1 MLKKKKNN
9 DLNNQSNEVN
19 NFQNDEI
26 GSFQNNSNSFTPLN
40 SDMLENSLEPSQN
53 GSNPKKKFNLL
64 FIIIPVILV
73 IVLVV
78 GFLVMGN
85 INKNKEPVTPP
96 VETQEPVKNEGNNE
110 NIPVDNEEDTQID
123 VKNENKE
130 DENKVNEEPNIVDEN
145 KYAYENDMLGIKF
158 NYDSNLYIKEN
169 VEEIFNTVKA
179 VLPEGRDV
187 FNIYSDKLTSL
198 LNVAKLTTGDADGL
212 YISVSIVPFEI
223 NKETTTLK
231 IDGTTEVKNE
241 SIEAIN
247 LTDEELIANYDVQI
261 QETIK
266 NSGCEI
272 ISFDKSVVSGVGSD
286 VITDENGETKKLKGI
301 FTSRV
306 YSGPEDV
313 TSNTGMVDV
322 LQCTIPVGKNAIVIT
337 AVTDGREIEIDKS
350 VIFNQIVNSL
360 IVTTEG
366 PLPEVIDEK
375 DTNNVENKTNVENR
389 TEG

>member
-19 NFQNDEI
+19 NFSNDEI
-26 GSFQNNSNSFTPLN
+26 GNFQNNSDSFTPLN
-40 SDMLENSLEPSQN
+40 SDTLENSLEAGQN
-53 GSNPKKKFNLL
+53 GPNQKKKFNLL
-64 FIIIPVILV
+64 FIIIPVVLV
-73 IVLVV
+73 ILLIV

-85 INKNKEPVTPP
+85 INKNKEPITPP
-96 VETQEPVKNEGNNE
+96 VETQEPIKNEGNNE
-110 NIPVDNEEDTQID
+110 NIPVDNEEDTQTNVI
-123 VKNENKE
+123 NENKE
-130 DENKVNEEPNIVDEN
+130 DENKVNEEEPSIVDEN

-179 VLPEGRDV
+179 VLPEGRDT

-198 LNVAKLTTGDADGL
+198 LNVAKLTTGDSDGL

-272 ISFDKSVVSGVGSD
+272 ISFDKSIVEGVGND
-286 VITDENGETKKLKGI
+286 VITDENGESKKLKGI

-313 TSNTGMVDV
+313 TSSTGMVDV

-350 VIFNQIVNSL
+350 IIFNQIVNSL

-366 PLPEVIDEK
+366 PLPEVIDANG
-375 DTNNVENKTNVENR
+375 NNSVENKT
-389 TEG
+389 EG